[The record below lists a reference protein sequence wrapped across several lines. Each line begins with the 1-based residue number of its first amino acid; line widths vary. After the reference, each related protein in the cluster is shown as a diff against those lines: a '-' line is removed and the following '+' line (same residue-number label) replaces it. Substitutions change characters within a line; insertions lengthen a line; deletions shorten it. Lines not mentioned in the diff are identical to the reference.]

1 MHRINTLNPTRV
13 FKEVPLVDFLDPNQ
27 YAVHR
32 DPAYQRPAC
41 WDGKNSQEYIRSVV
55 MEQAGGAFTLS
66 DVKSNYDACLHH
78 FGPEHE
84 DTQHYKAL
92 LDAGITHTSIDG
104 SNRHVKLNE
113 LLNSEIALEG
123 PCVIAG
129 PDRFSESY
137 EIPEGESKTLAE
149 LKKIENGV
157 WYHRVLQ
164 KNLLVTIWK
173 GCCRDDEKRLFQAL
187 NSNTALSPQEK
198 RNAKPGTF
206 SEHIRV
212 GAQQPMPGS
221 ILPQTGGKFY
231 GDLRKTLQPADTKRR
246 GSDQIYAKFYL
257 LVDGHAKGA
266 FEEGNSK
273 EISLLGSA
281 LDKIYDEQ
289 PQNKCIRD
297 KTDKVMKDTLTLLP
311 YIRPKTSQKYFFNM
325 GMFFLALGDQGLKLN
340 HKAEESDYK
349 ELGRFYL
356 GEEDKRK
363 AEFVIPQHVRDQYDD
378 QRWEEVKGD
387 IHKEYCYTSW
397 MSLDSNS
404 SMNKCSWASIEPRYN
419 KATMWSVKR
428 LLKEKPDL
436 CERVFSA
443 VPNTKPRQTLTEGEK
458 DQLLKLQSGRCYLS
472 GVSISKYDI
481 VNRQHADRPVDVDHM
496 RPRVL
501 GGGDGMENLRLAYT
515 DAHKMKGTLVVH
527 KIVDIK
533 IIGHDKEYKK
543 RLSSLTSK
551 GRCLHKVYE
560 NHDEGFINYLVID
573 LDDTAK
579 FAAIRDKFKNELQ
592 PLERGEGVPSRS
604 VSPMTFTPSPSMQA
618 SV

>member
-1 MHRINTLNPTRV
+1 MHRINTLNPTHV
-13 FKEVPLVDFLDPNQ
+13 IKKVPLVDFLDPNQ

-41 WDGKNSQEYIRSVV
+41 WDGKNSQEYIQSVA
-55 MEQAGGAFTLS
+55 MEQAGGAFTMS

-104 SNRHVKLNE
+104 SNRHVKLSE
-113 LLNSEIALEG
+113 LRNSEIALEG
-123 PCVIAG
+123 PCMIAG

-149 LKKIENGV
+149 LKEIKKGV
-157 WYHRVLQ
+157 WYHRVLK
-164 KNLLVTIWK
+164 KNLLVVIWK

-206 SEHIRV
+206 SEYIRV

-221 ILPQTGGKFY
+221 ILPQTGGEFY

-266 FEEGNSK
+266 FEEGSSK

-289 PQNKCIRD
+289 PQNKCIRV
-297 KTDKVMKDTLTLLP
+297 KTNKVMKDTLTLSP
-311 YIRPKTSQKYFFNM
+311 YIRPKTSQKYFFNTAM
-325 GMFFLALGDQGLKLN
+325 FVLGMEDHGLKLN
-340 HKAEESDYK
+340 HKAAESDFK
-349 ELGRFYL
+349 ELGIFL
-356 GEEDKRK
+356 FDEEDKRK

-378 QRWEEVKGD
+378 QKWEEVKGD

-428 LLKEKPDL
+428 LLEEKPDL

-443 VPNTKPRQTLTEGEK
+443 VPNTKPRQTLVHDK
-458 DQLLKLQSGRCYLS
+458 KMQLLKLQNGRCYLT
-472 GVSISKYDI
+472 GVPISKYDI
-481 VNRQHADRPVDVDHM
+481 VNRKHADRRVDVDHM

-515 DAHKMKGTLVVH
+515 AAHIMKGVLVVH
-527 KIVDIK
+527 DTVNIPFVD
-533 IIGHDKEYKK
+533 HDKEYAKM
-543 RLSSLTSK
+543 LGSLPSED
-551 GRCLHKVYE
+551 RCLHKVYE
-560 NHDEGFINYLVID
+560 NHDEEFINYLVID
-573 LDDTAK
+573 LDDTDK

-592 PLERGEGVPSRS
+592 PSERGEGVPSRS
-604 VSPMTFTPSPSMQA
+604 VPPMMSTSSPSMQA
-618 SV
+618 NV